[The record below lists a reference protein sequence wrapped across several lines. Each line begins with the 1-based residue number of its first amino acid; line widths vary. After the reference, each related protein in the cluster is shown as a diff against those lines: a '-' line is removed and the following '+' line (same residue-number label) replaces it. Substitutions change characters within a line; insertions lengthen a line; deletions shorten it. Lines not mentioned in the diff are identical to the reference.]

1 MGHRNYIKFK
11 YRMIFFFIFIII
23 IIINC
28 NIKLLSVMKNND
40 QSY

>member
-11 YRMIFFFIFIII
+11 YRMII

-28 NIKLLSVMKNND
+28 NIKLLSVMKIND